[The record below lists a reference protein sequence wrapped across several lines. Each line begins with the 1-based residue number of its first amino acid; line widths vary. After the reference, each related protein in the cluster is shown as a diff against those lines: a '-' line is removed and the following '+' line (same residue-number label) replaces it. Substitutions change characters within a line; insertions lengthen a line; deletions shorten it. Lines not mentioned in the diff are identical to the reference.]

1 MILRKRTSGLTA
13 FVLINTEAAASKKV
27 MEALKEIDAVEEAY
41 WVYGIWGIVARIEVA
56 TEDKLKEIVSW
67 RLRRLDGVR
76 STQTMILSDGTK

>member
-41 WVYGIWGIVARIEVA
+41 WVYGIWDIVARIEVA
-56 TEDKLKEIVSW
+56 TVDKLKEIVSW